1 MAFTRVPV
9 GKNQQLGPGLYEA
22 TLAIT
27 GDISRATR
35 TDLQRVLSA
44 KFGNAVEVVD
54 WGRSGGNYVLQF
66 RVKQTQAQ
74 VQTDDLYQPAAFIPW
89 VPIIITV
96 AGIAY
101 AIRAFNNLTVEIKS
115 AFALVS
121 QPARDTAVS
130 GVGVGMAGLGVG
142 AALFGLYLLSRR

>member
-9 GKNQQLGPGLYEA
+9 NKNQQLGPGLYEA

-35 TDLQRVLSA
+35 ADLQRVLSA
-44 KFGNAVEVVD
+44 KFGQAIEVVD
-54 WGRSGGNYVLQF
+54 WGRSGTNYVLQF

-74 VQTDDLYQPAAFIPW
+74 VQTDDLYQPAAFF

-96 AGIAY
+96 AAIAG
-101 AIRAFNNLTVEIKS
+101 AIYLAYRFTVEIKS

-121 QPARDTAVS
+121 QPARDTAVG

>member
-9 GKNQQLGPGLYEA
+9 GKNQQLGPGLYEV

-35 TDLQRVLSA
+35 ADLQRVISS
-44 KFGNAVEVVD
+44 KFGQAVEVVD

-74 VQTDDLYQPAAFIPW
+74 VQTNDLYQPAAFF

-96 AGIAY
+96 AAIAG
-101 AIRAFNNLTVEIKS
+101 AIYLGYRLTVEIKS

-121 QPARDTAVS
+121 QPARDTAVG

>member
-9 GKNQQLGPGLYEA
+9 SKNQQLGPGLYEA
-22 TLAIT
+22 VLAIS
-27 GDISRATR
+27 GDISRVTR

-44 KFGNAVEVVD
+44 KFGQAVEVVD

-66 RVKQTQAQ
+66 RVRQTQAQ
-74 VQTDDLYQPAAFIPW
+74 VQSDDLYQPAAFF

-96 AGIAY
+96 AAIAG
-101 AIRAFNNLTVEIKS
+101 AIYLAYRLTIEIKS

-121 QPARDTAVS
+121 QPARDTAVG

-142 AALFGLYLLSRR
+142 AALFGLYLLAKRG

>member
-35 TDLQRVLSA
+35 ADLQRVLSA
-44 KFGNAVEVVD
+44 KFGQAVEVVD
-54 WGRSGGNYVLQF
+54 WGRSGNNYVLQF

-74 VQTDDLYQPAAFIPW
+74 VQTDDLYQPAAFF

-96 AGIAY
+96 AAIAG
-101 AIRAFNNLTVEIKS
+101 AIYLAYRFTVEIKS

-121 QPARDTAVS
+121 QPARDTAVG

-142 AALFGLYLLSRR
+142 AALVGLYLLTRR

>member
-9 GKNQQLGPGLYEA
+9 GKTQQLGPGLYEA

-44 KFGNAVEVVD
+44 KFGQAVEVVD

-74 VQTDDLYQPAAFIPW
+74 VQTDDLYQPAAFF

-96 AGIAY
+96 VAIAGAIYLAY
-101 AIRAFNNLTVEIKS
+101 RFTVEIKS

-121 QPARDTAVS
+121 QPARDTAVG

>member
-1 MAFTRVPV
+1 MAYTRVPISP
-9 GKNQQLGPGLYEA
+9 NQQLGPGLYEA
-22 TLAIT
+22 ELVVS

-44 KFGNAVEVVD
+44 KFGQAVEVVD

-74 VQTDDLYQPAAFIPW
+74 VQTDDLYQPAAFF

-96 AGIAY
+96 AAIAGAIYY
-101 AIRAFNNLTVEIKS
+101 AYRFVVEIKS

-121 QPARDTAVS
+121 QPARDTAVG
-130 GVGVGMAGLGVG
+130 GVGVGMAGLGLG
-142 AALFGLYLLSRR
+142 AALFGLYLLARR